1 MIETAELP
9 RAAPPRAQRL
19 RLLQITTVLLLF
31 GGYAALYFCRADLS
45 VATPMIIDEL
55 RGKGMSHDDAIVRIG
70 AITSVG
76 VFAYALGKLFLTG
89 LGDFWGGRINFL
101 IGLVGAALFTL
112 LFATGASIPL
122 FTLAWIGNRLTQ
134 SLAWAGLVKVSS
146 KWFDY
151 SSYGAIIGVL
161 SISYLI
167 GDAAARQSMGMLIQH
182 GFGWRTLF
190 YYAGG
195 VAAFL
200 LFANL
205 IFLRESRKQLGFPE
219 AHANPLNLFAE
230 SEVRPQNLRALLGP
244 LLRSRAFLLVCF
256 LSLGC
261 TVIRETFNGWTPT
274 YLHDYLGYSAAHAA
288 KLSAIFPG
296 VGAASVLFTGWLRDR
311 LGVNG
316 RPFIMLTG
324 LALTAVSLLL
334 LMLVPASNS
343 GSNLPL
349 IAIGTIAFCLLGPY
363 SYLAGAFALDFGGKQ
378 AGAVSSGLIDGVGYL
393 GAVAAGVS
401 VGKISVSFGWQ
412 GVFVVLA
419 IVSALAAA
427 GAGWLY
433 ALGRRALATGEH
445 VA

>member
-1 MIETAELP
+1 MATGRKLDA
-9 RAAPPRAQRL
+9 RVRSL
-19 RLLQITTVLLLF
+19 RFRQATTVLLLF

-45 VATPMIIDEL
+45 VATPLLIEDL
-55 RGKGMSHDDAIVRIG
+55 GRHGVSHSEAIVRMG
-70 AITSVG
+70 SMASLG
-76 VFAYALGKLFLTG
+76 VLAYALGKLFLGG
-89 LGDFWGGRINFL
+89 LGDFWGGRCNFL
-101 IGLVGAALFTL
+101 IGLGGALAFTV
-112 LFATGASIPL
+112 LFASGATLPL
-122 FTLAWIGNRLTQ
+122 FTFAWLGNRLTQ

-200 LFANL
+200 LLANL
-205 IFLRESRKQLGFPE
+205 MFLRESRKQLGFPE

-230 SEVRPQNLRALLGP
+230 SEARPQNLRALLGP

-288 KLSAIFPG
+288 KLSAIFQG
-296 VGAASVLFTGWLRDR
+296 VGAASVLFTGWLSDR
-311 LGVNG
+311 LG
-316 RPFIMLTG
+316 
-324 LALTAVSLLL
+324 
-334 LMLVPASNS
+334 
-343 GSNLPL
+343 
-349 IAIGTIAFCLLGPY
+349 
-363 SYLAGAFALDFGGKQ
+363 
-378 AGAVSSGLIDGVGYL
+378 
-393 GAVAAGVS
+393 
-401 VGKISVSFGWQ
+401 
-412 GVFVVLA
+412 
-419 IVSALAAA
+419 
-427 GAGWLY
+427 
-433 ALGRRALATGEH
+433 
-445 VA
+445 